1 MSIPLERLTEPYA
14 PFLVITGGTRA
25 IVGRVGSWVG
35 VVLCLASI
43 AGCVVQPGPAPEPDA
58 SPARSVVVE
67 DDELV
72 LREGNDRRTL
82 TTFDD
87 ADGTP
92 IHAALRPGETHDE
105 TVVVL
110 WRVADPDDP
119 LTERYELRYL
129 VATDESVSEL
139 YGFPAGQQVAAES
152 PAILD
157 VAPVP
162 VWSPEGDAIAWIE
175 WVEQGTRLRTV
186 GWTDDGGIP
195 NPSDEA
201 AAYAL
206 ADVPP
211 GVQLEDWRT
220 SADGDPV
227 LLGRQGDRPYR
238 IRLALGDSPTGVTA
252 GR

>member
-1 MSIPLERLTEPYA
+1 MAR
-14 PFLVITGGTRA
+14 
-25 IVGRVGSWVG
+25 VGRWFG
-35 VVLCLASI
+35 VAVCLVSV
-43 AGCVVQPGPAPEPDA
+43 AGCVVQPVPDA
-58 SPARSVVVE
+58 APDPVPVPTRSVVVE

-72 LREGNDRRTL
+72 LREGNARRIL
-82 TTFDD
+82 ARFDE

-92 IHAALRPGETHDE
+92 VHAALRPDDDHDH
-105 TVVVL
+105 TVLVL
-110 WRVADPDDP
+110 WRVLDRDDP

-129 VATDESVSEL
+129 VATDDSVSEL

-206 ADVPP
+206 ADVPA

-227 LLGRQGDRPYR
+227 LLGSQDDQPYR
-238 IRLALGDSPTGVTA
+238 IQLELDDSATGVTA